1 MRTGYRSTPSTANG
15 SGESSGSPVQ
25 PSHMPPVS
33 RNIGRRARTSPPGL
47 GAQPSSVRITG
58 NRLAAMTI
66 GGRPDD
72 GVGGGVEV
80 MGGWISDLIEG
91 RGEVGH
97 EVGTILDAHR
107 QTQQIVRDFQR
118 GTGGGRMGHRT
129 GMFDEALD
137 GTER

>member
-1 MRTGYRSTPSTANG
+1 MRTGYRSTPSTSNG

-33 RNIGRRARTSPPGL
+33 RNIGSRARTRPPGL

-72 GVGGGVEV
+72 VGGGVEV

-97 EVGTILDAHR
+97 YVVNSLDAHR
-107 QTQQIVRDFQR
+107 QTQQI
-118 GTGGGRMGHRT
+118 
-129 GMFDEALD
+129 
-137 GTER
+137 